1 MFKILNDGANQ
12 KNWQPLIHFG
22 KLILAIPIFLL
33 FYKCSSL
40 TPAEEIYRLTF
51 SDSTNFT
58 LMNDMGHTSPED
70 IIILDTAQGFDYTI
84 FWTKVVGGET
94 PEQIES
100 DTMTSRHGDYDPE
113 YLFRDSLMINAID
126 STERKK
132 LRRRTLRSEAKRISL
147 HGPHY
152 KTISDAKDIKGF
164 YVTTSYPLFSSDGK
178 YAFMVVEMF
187 FNDGVKNIWGWGE
200 VFGYTTLVYE
210 KQAFNRWKKFKKID
224 HLIL

>member
-1 MFKILNDGANQ
+1 MFQILINGGKQNA
-12 KNWQPLIHFG
+12 WQTLVYVG
-22 KLILAIPIFLL
+22 KLLLTIPVSLLL
-33 FYKCSSL
+33 FECSSPNP
-40 TPAEEIYRLTF
+40 TEEIYRLTF

-58 LMNDMGHTSPED
+58 LMNDLGHTRPED
-70 IIILDTAQGFDYTI
+70 IVILDTAQGFDYTT

-94 PEQIES
+94 PEQIEH
-100 DTMTSRHGDYDPE
+100 DTMTTRHESYDPE

-126 STERKK
+126 STERKM

-147 HGPHY
+147 SGQHY
-152 KTISDAKDIKGF
+152 KTISDAKDVKGF
-164 YVTTSYPLFSSDGK
+164 YVTTTYPLFSSDGK

-200 VFGYTTLVYE
+200 VIGYTTIVYQ
-210 KQAFNRWKKFKKID
+210 KQAFNQWKKFKKID